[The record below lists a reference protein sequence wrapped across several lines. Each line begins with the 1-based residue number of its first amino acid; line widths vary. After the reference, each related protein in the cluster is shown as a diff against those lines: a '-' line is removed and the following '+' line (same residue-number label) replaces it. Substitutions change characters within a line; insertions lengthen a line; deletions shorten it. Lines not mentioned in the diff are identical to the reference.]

1 MGCRWFQYLGL
12 CRLFKHKLKYT
23 FALFTTP
30 SKTAKLFHL
39 VVKLGTAHVPLPTE
53 APSVLFFIVSFTPTF
68 MCLIYFITFITSC
81 ILFFIVRFLGEAKA
95 NAPCVIFIDELDS
108 VGGKRIESPMH
119 PYSRQTINQLL
130 AEMDG

>member
-1 MGCRWFQYLGL
+1 MVHW
-12 CRLFKHKLKYT
+12 
-23 FALFTTP
+23 
-30 SKTAKLFHL
+30 
-39 VVKLGTAHVPLPTE
+39 V
-53 APSVLFFIVSFTPTF
+53 FF
-68 MCLIYFITFITSC
+68 
-81 ILFFIVRFLGEAKA
+81 FFFVGEAKT

>member
-1 MGCRWFQYLGL
+1 MNHSHGDCQSFEL
-12 CRLFKHKLKYT
+12 CLLQRVTY
-23 FALFTTP
+23 
-30 SKTAKLFHL
+30 
-39 VVKLGTAHVPLPTE
+39 PLPPRIHLDVP
-53 APSVLFFIVSFTPTF
+53 AVFS
-68 MCLIYFITFITSC
+68 
-81 ILFFIVRFLGEAKA
+81 GEAKA

>member
-1 MGCRWFQYLGL
+1 ML
-12 CRLFKHKLKYT
+12 CSFVWLKC
-23 FALFTTP
+23 P
-30 SKTAKLFHL
+30 SA
-39 VVKLGTAHVPLPTE
+39 
-53 APSVLFFIVSFTPTF
+53 I
-68 MCLIYFITFITSC
+68 
-81 ILFFIVRFLGEAKA
+81 FLSSGEAKA